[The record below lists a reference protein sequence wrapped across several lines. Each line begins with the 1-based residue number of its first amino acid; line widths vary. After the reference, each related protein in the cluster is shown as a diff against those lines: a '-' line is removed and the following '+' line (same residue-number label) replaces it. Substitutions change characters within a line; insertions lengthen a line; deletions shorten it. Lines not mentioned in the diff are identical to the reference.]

1 LKILQLCIRV
11 PFCPNDGA
19 TIAMNNAARA
29 LMQGGARVKTLAF
42 NTNKNFIPVEKI
54 DPWLLQSTE
63 LETVP
68 LDLTVRPLKAF
79 LNLFTD
85 ESLHVVRFHSR
96 EFEKRLVDILTSR
109 SFDIVW
115 FEGLFMSPYLDLV
128 RKHSGAK
135 CVLRSHNVEHIIWQ
149 RLADGCRQPIKR
161 WYLNLL
167 ASRLKKYEL
176 DMLNRF
182 DAILPITTVD
192 EVQYRQL
199 GCTLPMHTFPLG
211 VNISEYELNDESSG
225 FSVFHLGA
233 MDWLPNQQAIHWF
246 LQDIYPRLLKQAPD
260 IKIYLAGRAMPASIL
275 KRADNNLIVSDRVD
289 NAMAF
294 MKDKPVMMVPLR
306 SGGGMRVKIIEGMAA
321 GKAIVSTSVGAEG
334 IDCTDGYDI
343 KIADTAAA
351 FAAAIVELKE
361 NPELRKSLAMN
372 ARSTARKKYDNMKL
386 GQAVIDF
393 ISLL

>member
-1 LKILQLCIRV
+1 MKILQLCIRV

-29 LMQGGARVKTLAF
+29 LMQGGAQIKTLAF
-42 NTNKNFIPVEKI
+42 NTNKNFIPIEKI

-68 LDLTVRPLKAF
+68 LNLSVRPLMAF

-85 ESLHVVRFHSR
+85 ESLHVVRFRSKA
-96 EFEKRLVDILTSR
+96 FEKRLVAILKSR

-115 FEGLFMSPYLDLV
+115 FEGLFMSPYLDIV
-128 RKHSGAK
+128 RTYSRAK
-135 CVLRSHNVEHIIWQ
+135 CVLRSHNIEHIIWQ
-149 RLADGCRQPIKR
+149 RLADSCQQPVKK

-167 ASRLKKYEL
+167 SSRLKQYEL
-176 DMLNRF
+176 QMLNRF
-182 DAILPITTVD
+182 DAVLPITTLD
-192 EVQYRQL
+192 ETQYRQL
-199 GCTLPMHTFPLG
+199 GCTLPMHTFPVG
-211 VNISEYELNDESSG
+211 INMADYELADEPSA

-233 MDWLPNQQAIHWF
+233 MDWLPNQQAINWF

-260 IKIYLAGRAMPASIL
+260 IKIYLAGRAMPAHIL
-275 KRADNNLIVSDRVD
+275 KRAGNHLIVTDRVD
-289 NAMAF
+289 NAIAF

-321 GKAIVSTSVGAEG
+321 GKAIVSTSIGAEG
-334 IDCTDGYDI
+334 INYTDGYDI
-343 KIADTAAA
+343 MIADTAEA
-351 FAAAIVELKE
+351 FTSAIIELKE
-361 NPELRKSLAMN
+361 NPELRKSLAKN
-372 ARSTARKKYDNMKL
+372 ARTTARQKYDNLKL
-386 GQAVIDF
+386 GKDVLEF